1 MIHRFVF
8 IAAVLVLS
16 SCIDFDAAQ
25 RQYCEKNPAACNG
38 GNSADGGN
46 GTDGGNSADGGNATD
61 GGNGTDGGEALGLSD
76 VLSAAGRMTGGSI
89 TLQLEMGRATG
100 ATRMTGGTYSLTGS
114 AAVQR

>member
-1 MIHRFVF
+1 VIHRFVF

-25 RQYCEKNPAACNG
+25 RQYCEKNPAACN
-38 GNSADGGN
+38 
-46 GTDGGNSADGGNATD
+46 GGNSADGGNATD